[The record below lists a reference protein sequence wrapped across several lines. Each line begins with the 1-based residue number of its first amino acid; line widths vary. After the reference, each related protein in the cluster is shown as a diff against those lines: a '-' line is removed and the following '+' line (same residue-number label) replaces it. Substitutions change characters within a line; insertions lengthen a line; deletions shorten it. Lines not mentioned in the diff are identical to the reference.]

1 MGCEGAPS
9 GAPHPTHHG
18 TPPLNSPLRHRAHAR
33 PTGGAPRDRGSVPGS
48 TGEPCGRWC
57 VRAAVDRP
65 WQHSHRPCVGGVVS
79 TEAEET
85 FPETLE
91 SGQHVRLAWHHSQ
104 WLPSAAMGA
113 PSHPPPQHATSFG
126 PLYSALDSAPVSPP
140 LANQRPLTLQC
151 LAHLCMIE
159 LSTHTTSCPPTPI
172 NAVGHGRSVLKL
184 RSTSGAWNR
193 PRRRTL
199 QHCTEPRVARTTQ
212 TDHRMRK
219 GS

>member
-1 MGCEGAPS
+1 VRLIPPTTAPLHSTLRCVTARTLVPPGEPRVTGDPSQARRESLAGA
-9 GAPHPTHHG
+9 GACVRRWTV
-18 TPPLNSPLRHRAHAR
+18 
-33 PTGGAPRDRGSVPGS
+33 RGS
-48 TGEPCGRWC
+48 TRTA
-57 VRAAVDRP
+57 RA
-65 WQHSHRPCVGGVVS
+65 SGVS
-79 TEAEET
+79 SPPRRRRH
-85 FPETLE
+85 FRTLE